1 MPVQFHCLLLKTF
14 STIRLLNVACKADVA
29 FLPVIDLNYN
39 CNMRYICV
47 TMCEHFY
54 YPVMRFNNSVVI
66 HRQQTRYDK
75 LLPFCD

>member
-39 CNMRYICV
+39 CNMRYASQCV
-47 TMCEHFY
+47 NIT
-54 YPVMRFNNSVVI
+54 
-66 HRQQTRYDK
+66 TT
-75 LLPFCD
+75 L